1 MLIEVNGLVKRYG
14 ETLALNFF
22 DFFVKRGEIVGLLG
36 PNGSGKTTAINCMLA
51 LINYQKGDIK
61 IFGETLQPTSY
72 QLKSKIGIVPQDLA
86 LLENLTVRENINF
99 FCGLYIAD
107 KKTRQKM
114 VDEAIAFVNL
124 EEYHNVR
131 FKKLS
136 GGLKRRLNIACGI
149 AHQPELIFLDE
160 PTVAVDAQS
169 RNFILE
175 GIKKLKNQGKTIV
188 YTTHYLEEAEM
199 LCDRIVIIDRG
210 KSLANGSVAELQD
223 QINSGEQVAI
233 QFSHITETEIDELK
247 KLPNIID
254 LSSSDNQ
261 VKLTFSKG
269 SQPFAAIIDF
279 IERNQL
285 SYESLYAVKP
295 SLNEVFLTL
304 TGKELR
310 E

>member
-22 DFFVKRGEIVGLLG
+22 DFSVKRGEIVGLLG

-51 LINYQKGDIK
+51 LINYQKGNIK

-86 LLENLTVRENINF
+86 LLENLTVRENVNF

-199 LCDRIVIIDRG
+199 LCDRIVIIDHG

-247 KLPNIID
+247 KMPNIID

-269 SQPFAAIIDF
+269 TQPFAAIIDF
-279 IERNQL
+279 IERHQL